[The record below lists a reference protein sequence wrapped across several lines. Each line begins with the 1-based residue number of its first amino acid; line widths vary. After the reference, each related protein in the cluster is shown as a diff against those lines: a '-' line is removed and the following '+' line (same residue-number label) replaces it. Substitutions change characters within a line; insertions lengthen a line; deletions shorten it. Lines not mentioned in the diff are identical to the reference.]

1 VKNCLIAFGTLIAGA
16 SMAHDNGP
24 VSQWSVRHFDVRNG
38 LPQSSV
44 MDMASDS
51 MGFLWI
57 TTEGGLVRFDGRNFN
72 LIRLIPGQDQLTTRT
87 RQLFV
92 TPDQELYV
100 DDANGDIFTVHGH
113 NMVTRVKESG
123 RRLSVYGNI
132 PSLQVYLDFLEHRQE
147 DWPNVGEHV
156 PNVNMIAF
164 NRETWVVRHRE
175 ELRLYHSGALRRTM
189 VVPSNDRP
197 LFLLNGSIF
206 GVDNEDRVV
215 RLDTTTGRCVEQPF
229 LLDGRPATWP
239 KEGRYLFG
247 NDDQESFVHI
257 QQDLYRCWVDQHGN
271 LRLDALGIQLPAQ
284 TLVNSVVRIKDTNI
298 IAVGTSSKG
307 LHLYRPVLLRTVKC
321 DLLGLA
327 ENSFYSQADLG
338 QAGILTIGSGRSGLI
353 VGDSGCS
360 PFTAVVD
367 GMSYASLCKDAEGL
381 IWFNQ
386 ADRIMA
392 YSPFTGSLVETGNLQ
407 AWHPTLWAEGDSIWV
422 ADLKR
427 LGYIKDRRLHWT
439 ADLGGTRYL
448 DRPFLVRRDQ
458 DGRLVYGSCTGLY
471 RATDSGASRFEAD
484 TRFDGL
490 CVRTIE
496 VIGDLLLVGTYGS
509 GIRIVLKDKVHELP
523 VDRNGALNHVHS
535 FVLDGAQNLWM
546 STNKGL
552 VRTTLADI
560 TTYVNDTTQRPFYAV
575 YGANAGMT
583 NPEFNGGCEPAW
595 LRLAD
600 GRLSFPTMDGL
611 VQFRPEDMP
620 DPFPSYPILIGR
632 VFVNGVPWS
641 INEYSIFPPNTM
653 QVSIELGMAYW
664 GEPEN
669 AKLEYRI
676 TGINDEWMPLKL
688 DQDRL
693 VIDRPPAGEHEVFIR
708 AVGSAARGVEVEPFY
723 WFEVETSFWWTWK
736 GYALMVAGLLGFVT
750 LVWQWYTMGLRRR
763 NRWLEEN
770 VRSRTQELDRR
781 NEQLTRALETRESL
795 IGVISHDIIT
805 PLRFISRVA
814 RSTRQLSQG
823 GAPPLELDRSLED
836 LTASADKLNVNASA
850 LMDWVKFNPDQ
861 ITPRIQPV
869 DLCTTVLEAIRL
881 WEEMAEREAIQIV
894 KKVPEYTIVPTD
906 PHLMKVILHNLI
918 GNAITHAGRGAVVR
932 IGYKRTVDAWEL
944 MVSDT
949 GTGIDSETLERL
961 SAMLSAPDMGNT
973 ARFAR
978 GDGQGIGYA
987 IVASMARIL
996 KARVRLESTMDGT
1009 TVTLSHPIDR

>member
-1 VKNCLIAFGTLIAGA
+1 
-16 SMAHDNGP
+16 
-24 VSQWSVRHFDVRNG
+24 
-38 LPQSSV
+38 
-44 MDMASDS
+44 
-51 MGFLWI
+51 
-57 TTEGGLVRFDGRNFN
+57 
-72 LIRLIPGQDQLTTRT
+72 
-87 RQLFV
+87 
-92 TPDQELYV
+92 
-100 DDANGDIFTVHGH
+100 
-113 NMVTRVKESG
+113 
-123 RRLSVYGNI
+123 
-132 PSLQVYLDFLEHRQE
+132 
-147 DWPNVGEHV
+147 
-156 PNVNMIAF
+156 
-164 NRETWVVRHRE
+164 
-175 ELRLYHSGALRRTM
+175 
-189 VVPSNDRP
+189 
-197 LFLLNGSIF
+197 
-206 GVDNEDRVV
+206 
-215 RLDTTTGRCVEQPF
+215 
-229 LLDGRPATWP
+229 
-239 KEGRYLFG
+239 
-247 NDDQESFVHI
+247 
-257 QQDLYRCWVDQHGN
+257 
-271 LRLDALGIQLPAQ
+271 
-284 TLVNSVVRIKDTNI
+284 
-298 IAVGTSSKG
+298 
-307 LHLYRPVLLRTVKC
+307 
-321 DLLGLA
+321 
-327 ENSFYSQADLG
+327 
-338 QAGILTIGSGRSGLI
+338 
-353 VGDSGCS
+353 
-360 PFTAVVD
+360 
-367 GMSYASLCKDAEGL
+367 
-381 IWFNQ
+381 
-386 ADRIMA
+386 
-392 YSPFTGSLVETGNLQ
+392 
-407 AWHPTLWAEGDSIWV
+407 
-422 ADLKR
+422 
-427 LGYIKDRRLHWT
+427 
-439 ADLGGTRYL
+439 L

-535 FVLDGAQNLWM
+535 FVLDSAQNLWM

-770 VRSRTQELDRR
+770 VRSPYAGVGSSERTIDPCPRNSGIAHRR
-781 NEQLTRALETRESL
+781 
-795 IGVISHDIIT
+795 
-805 PLRFISRVA
+805 
-814 RSTRQLSQG
+814 
-823 GAPPLELDRSLED
+823 
-836 LTASADKLNVNASA
+836 
-850 LMDWVKFNPDQ
+850 DQ
-861 ITPRIQPV
+861 
-869 DLCTTVLEAIRL
+869 
-881 WEEMAEREAIQIV
+881 
-894 KKVPEYTIVPTD
+894 
-906 PHLMKVILHNLI
+906 
-918 GNAITHAGRGAVVR
+918 
-932 IGYKRTVDAWEL
+932 
-944 MVSDT
+944 S
-949 GTGIDSETLERL
+949 
-961 SAMLSAPDMGNT
+961 
-973 ARFAR
+973 
-978 GDGQGIGYA
+978 
-987 IVASMARIL
+987 
-996 KARVRLESTMDGT
+996 
-1009 TVTLSHPIDR
+1009 